1 MPGRS
6 SRSSII
12 QHSSNK
18 PSAPVSPS
26 LHHNIK
32 VEQPGFFSNI
42 LQGFGLGTGQ
52 AIAHNIFRSDPVVK
66 HVSVSTTTDVI
77 QPKAYVQCMKEY
89 DNKDLCEQYL
99 ENK

>member
-1 MPGRS
+1 MPGRA
-6 SRSSII
+6 SRSSL
-12 QHSSNK
+12 K
-18 PSAPVSPS
+18 APVTKPTVTPPVVQ
-26 LHHNIK
+26 HNHQIQ
-32 VEQPGFFSNI
+32 QPGFFSNI

-66 HVSVSTTTDVI
+66 HVTVPTNTSEI
-77 QPKAYVQCMKEY
+77 QQPKAYIQCMKEY